1 MTARLLERVH
11 ARPLGCTDSDK
22 LEMSLQLTSVREQ
35 CARLLEAVEA
45 GEIAGHAA
53 AARLFGSY
61 HSKLRSLIASMMRT
75 LEYAMDEAKD
85 FMSVTDEQDEAEE
98 GDDGDDGKA

>member
-1 MTARLLERVH
+1 
-11 ARPLGCTDSDK
+11 
-22 LEMSLQLTSVREQ
+22 
-35 CARLLEAVEA
+35 
-45 GEIAGHAA
+45 
-53 AARLFGSY
+53 
-61 HSKLRSLIASMMRT
+61 MMRT